1 MGAIANAGAVLATI
15 ARCLRIAAVAL
26 VFGLAYAVLTARLIF
41 KRRDA
46 RVHARARLRGR
57 LLRRAFEHLGAS
69 FVKAGQIISSR
80 PDVFAPEV
88 SDELRALQ
96 DHVHAFRYRKV
107 RGVIERELHAP
118 LESVFTTLDRAP
130 LAAGSV
136 AQVHRGVLHDGSEV
150 AVKILRPGVR
160 SQVRRDAAILLAAS
174 RVAHWV
180 SARARAADLRGPARS
195 LVAGILAQTDLR
207 HEAANYERFR
217 NNFADARGV
226 AFPRVH
232 HELSTRDVLIM
243 ELITGTTLEQTPIEY
258 LANVTSVMRTSF
270 FAMCFEHGLVHA
282 DLHPGKVLVRP
293 DGVLVMLDVGLV
305 KQLSPVIVE
314 TFFDFSRCLVIGTAS
329 DVVDHLKGHHECAPT
344 TDWAAVEI
352 DVALFVSTMRARSM
366 AELETSELAANLFAL
381 ARKHRIRPLPE
392 LSLVLLGMIT
402 IEGIA
407 KRLDPRANMLQEV
420 AAFLG
425 PSIERRRLARGS
437 LPPMSPLADLPTTAP
452 TTPVNVPPPDLSPPR
467 RDRPRR

>member
-1 MGAIANAGAVLATI
+1 
-15 ARCLRIAAVAL
+15 
-26 VFGLAYAVLTARLIF
+26 
-41 KRRDA
+41 
-46 RVHARARLRGR
+46 
-57 LLRRAFEHLGAS
+57 
-69 FVKAGQIISSR
+69 
-80 PDVFAPEV
+80 
-88 SDELRALQ
+88 
-96 DHVHAFRYRKV
+96 
-107 RGVIERELHAP
+107 
-118 LESVFTTLDRAP
+118 
-130 LAAGSV
+130 
-136 AQVHRGVLHDGSEV
+136 
-150 AVKILRPGVR
+150 
-160 SQVRRDAAILLAAS
+160 
-174 RVAHWV
+174 
-180 SARARAADLRGPARS
+180 

-282 DLHPGKVLVRP
+282 DLHPGNLLVRP

-305 KQLSPVIVE
+305 KQLSPATVE

-329 DVVDHLKGHHECAPT
+329 DVVNHLKGHHDCPPK

-437 LPPMSPLADLPTTAP
+437 LPPVIP
-452 TTPVNVPPPDLSPPR
+452 PVEPEATEPATPR
-467 RDRPRR
+467 REPSTDTVEITR

>member
-15 ARCLRIAAVAL
+15 ARCLRIAVVAL
-26 VFGLAYAVLTARLIF
+26 IFGMAYAACTVRQTFIPH
-41 KRRDA
+41 DA
-46 RVHARARLRGR
+46 RQHARARLRGR
-57 LLRRAFEHLGAS
+57 LLRRSFEHLGAS
-69 FVKAGQIISSR
+69 FVKAGQLISSR
-80 PDVFAPEV
+80 PDIFSPEV
-88 SDELRALQ
+88 SGELRALQ
-96 DHVHAFRYRKV
+96 DHVHPFRYRKV
-107 RGVIERELHAP
+107 RRIIEHELHAP
-118 LESVFTTLDRAP
+118 IQTLFATLDGIP

-136 AQVHRGVLHDGSEV
+136 AQVHHGVLLDGSQV
-150 AVKILRPGVR
+150 AIKVLRPGVR
-160 SQVRRDAAILLAAS
+160 TQVRRDAAILLAGA

-180 SARARAADLRGPARS
+180 SARARAADLRGHARS

-217 NNFADARGV
+217 TNFATAHGV
-226 AFPRVH
+226 AFPLVH
-232 HELSTRDVLIM
+232 HELSTRDVLTM
-243 ELITGTTLEQTPIEY
+243 ELITGTTLEHTPIEH
-258 LANVTSVMRTSF
+258 LANVTSVMRASF

-282 DLHPGKVLVRP
+282 DLHPGNVLVRA

-305 KQLSPVIVE
+305 KQLSPVIVD
-314 TFFDFSRCLVIGTAS
+314 TLVDFSRCLVIGTAS
-329 DVVDHLKGHHECAPT
+329 DVVKHLKRHHDCAPK

-352 DVALFVSTMRARSM
+352 DVALFVATIRARTM

-392 LSLVLLGMIT
+392 LSLVLLGMVT

-437 LPPMSPLADLPTTAP
+437 LSPMIPPVEPEPSEPAT
-452 TTPVNVPPPDLSPPR
+452 PR
-467 RDRPRR
+467 REPSTDSVELTR